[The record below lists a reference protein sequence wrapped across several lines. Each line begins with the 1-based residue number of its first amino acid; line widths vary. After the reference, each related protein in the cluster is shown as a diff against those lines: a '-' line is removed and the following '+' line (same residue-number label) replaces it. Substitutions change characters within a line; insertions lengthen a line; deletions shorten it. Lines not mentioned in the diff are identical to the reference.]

1 MRQFNS
7 LINYYHHFI
16 RHFNNIAASLSD
28 LFKGADDKWKHR
40 LIVWKT
46 AYQLVFDQL
55 KHAIINAPVLIQSD
69 ETKPYIIEMDSS
81 HFGNGM
87 ILIQEDD
94 DDKLHLITFDDK
106 KLYDA
111 ELNYPRHK
119 KELLAIKE
127 ALTKWCAYIDRVGH
141 RVMSITG

>member
-1 MRQFNS
+1 
-7 LINYYHHFI
+7 
-16 RHFNNIAASLSD
+16 
-28 LFKGADDKWKHR
+28 
-40 LIVWKT
+40 
-46 AYQLVFDQL
+46 
-55 KHAIINAPVLIQSD
+55 
-69 ETKPYIIEMDSS
+69 
-81 HFGNGM
+81 M

-127 ALTKWCAYIDRVGH
+127 ALTKWCAYIDNGLSVIIIIDH
-141 RVMSITG
+141 DSLKYMNTIKMSSK